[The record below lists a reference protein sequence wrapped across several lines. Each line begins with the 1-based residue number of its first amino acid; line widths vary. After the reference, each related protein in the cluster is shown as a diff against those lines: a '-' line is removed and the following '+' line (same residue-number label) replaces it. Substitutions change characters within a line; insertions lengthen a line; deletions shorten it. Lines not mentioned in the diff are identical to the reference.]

1 MDSNV
6 HIEPVTFQFPD
17 PPRSSI
23 DQDSSQLTH
32 PKHHFPKGYPRLQ
45 PRSAGF
51 SYSWE
56 LDKSN
61 RFDEFLEAKRLNK
74 QICDELEKGPRGATQ
89 DEKSPPEHRKR
100 SLKTVFSSRSKR
112 KSSKENKK
120 MPVATHTTSHGRKY
134 GQILSGQIYDSC
146 GNASTYQV
154 NNSRR
159 PLGPIPGEGQRKHP
173 TASFDL
179 VAGVDSTIHPVNG
192 PKEPGH
198 DRSADRSLENGE
210 AKHRLSP
217 YQTIGFLDS
226 TSESLRNRLVTN
238 RLMNGNAAAGRNDPN
253 RPKPSTEVQSSP
265 RKSATE
271 DSLGLLRDLSQI
283 LSRGETTNLIVG
295 ASQVSLPE
303 AEHQPRVHDFA
314 ANGSAPLSRARAAIR
329 RRSRSP
335 VKRTGKQTAVPV
347 TPDRS
352 LDAVTCEDQPAFPLD
367 RSPNSIV
374 LPPTALKEAVRLPLA
389 PPLPMTQDLDPG
401 IKISLAVKQHS
412 KAPSVVSAESA
423 AEDIQS
429 DASSGVVSNA
439 KSAVFVKVPPQP
451 GPAPLTPL
459 PSLPEGLDHFLPATP
474 RASPSSQRLISP
486 KSSPP
491 KAPPPKSPA
500 RSQYQLYPSADN
512 SPPKRSGSPI
522 RMNATIEPEQVISPS
537 SPPKR
542 RGISLQRSDRLPTSI
557 GVGALDELE
566 QWKKERA
573 ENSRQKKSRD
583 LARMRS
589 HKAMVE
595 EVETV
600 SRNTTNGEEYH
611 EGVAKLPSP
620 RDSYNA
626 ALCPPKHRPWPS
638 QLSSLSATTT
648 LQHRDSS
655 TLPQKLSPVTVV
667 AEQEPILIQRA
678 QSQNLEFSK
687 NSVDERPRGFKTNG
701 FYPVRPHLASPTL
714 QGPEDESKVR
724 PVSSHSLPV
733 LRPVA
738 SRVTT
743 PHLSPLLRGSSHRSS
758 HHSSMHEMSG
768 LEARLSA
775 MERKNAM
782 LERAFL
788 AVINTS
794 AGFGGRLGLNG
805 LEGANGDGSSG
816 LSGKDG
822 DHFSGTNGTESLYAG
837 LESLL
842 ALHSGSVG
850 ARWSTSSGS

>member
-1 MDSNV
+1 MMDSNV
-6 HIEPVTFQFPD
+6 HIDPVTFQFPD

-23 DQDSSQLTH
+23 DKDSSQLTH
-32 PKHHFPKGYPRLQ
+32 PKRHFLKGSPRLQ

-61 RFDEFLEAKRLNK
+61 RFAEFLEAKRLNK
-74 QICDELEKGPRGATQ
+74 QICDELEKGPPG
-89 DEKSPPEHRKR
+89 EKSSPEHRKR
-100 SLKTVFSSRSKR
+100 SLKTVFISRSRR

-120 MPVATHTTSHGRKY
+120 MPVATQRTSDGRKY
-134 GQILSGQIYDSC
+134 GQILSRQIYDSS

-159 PLGPIPGEGQRKHP
+159 PLGPLPSEGQRKHP

-179 VAGVDSTIHPVNG
+179 FEGVDSTIHPVNAT
-192 PKEPGH
+192 KEPGH
-198 DRSADRSLENGE
+198 DGSADWSLENRE
-210 AKHRLSP
+210 PKHRLSP
-217 YQTIGFLDS
+217 YQTVGFLDP
-226 TSESLRNRLVTN
+226 TFESLGNRLVTN

-265 RKSATE
+265 KKSATE

-283 LSRGETTNLIVG
+283 LSQGETNNLIVG
-295 ASQVSLPE
+295 ASQGSLPE

-329 RRSRSP
+329 CRSRSP
-335 VKRTGKQTAVPV
+335 VKRTGKQTVAPV
-347 TPDRS
+347 TPYRS
-352 LDAVTCEDQPAFPLD
+352 LNAVTYEGQPAFPLD

-374 LPPTALKEAVRLPLA
+374 LPQMAFKEAARLPLA
-389 PPLPMTQDLDPG
+389 PPLPMTQELDPG

-439 KSAVFVKVPPQP
+439 KSAVFVKVPSQP

-459 PSLPEGLDHFLPATP
+459 PSLPEGLDHFAPATP
-474 RASPSSQRLISP
+474 RASPSSQRLVSP

-500 RSQYQLYPSADN
+500 RSQYKLYPSVDS
-512 SPPKRSGSPI
+512 SPPKRPGSPI
-522 RMNATIEPEQVISPS
+522 RMNATIEPEHIISPP

-542 RGISLQRSDRLPTSI
+542 RGISLPRSDHLPTSMS
-557 GVGALDELE
+557 VGALDELE

-573 ENSRQKKSRD
+573 ENSRQMKLRD

-589 HKAMVE
+589 HKATVE
-595 EVETV
+595 EVETA
-600 SRNTTNGEEYH
+600 SRDRTNGEEYH
-611 EGVAKLPSP
+611 EGVAKLPNPS
-620 RDSYNA
+620 DSYNS
-626 ALCPPKHRPWPS
+626 ALCPLKHRPWPS
-638 QLSSLSATTT
+638 QVSSLSATST
-648 LQHRDSS
+648 LQPRDSS
-655 TLPQKLSPVTVV
+655 TLPQKLSPITVV

-678 QSQNLEFSK
+678 QSQKLEVSE

-701 FYPVRPHLASPTL
+701 FYPVPPHLASPTL
-714 QGPEDESKVR
+714 QGPEDKSKVR

-733 LRPVA
+733 PRPVA
-738 SRVTT
+738 SN
-743 PHLSPLLRGSSHRSS
+743 LSPLLRGCSDRSS

-775 MERKNAM
+775 MEKKNAM

-794 AGFGGRLGLNG
+794 AGFGGRRGLNG
-805 LEGANGDGSSG
+805 MEGANGDG
-816 LSGKDG
+816 L
-822 DHFSGTNGTESLYAG
+822 
-837 LESLL
+837 
-842 ALHSGSVG
+842 V
-850 ARWSTSSGS
+850 W